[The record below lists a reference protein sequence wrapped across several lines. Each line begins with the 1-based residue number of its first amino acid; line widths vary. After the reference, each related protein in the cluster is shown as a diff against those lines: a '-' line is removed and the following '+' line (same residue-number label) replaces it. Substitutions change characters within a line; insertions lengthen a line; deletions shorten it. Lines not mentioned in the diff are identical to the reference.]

1 MADNTLGLL
10 WALAAAVMSAFTAV
24 LAHRPLRQ
32 MGLMAA
38 TLWTNFMNLLALAAW
53 GWWTYEEGQL
63 SLDGLLWFALMGV
76 TAYSY
81 GRVVFYKALATIGP
95 PRLMTISTTA
105 PLLSLSLAVLFLG
118 ERPGPAVLAGT
129 LLVIAGV
136 ILVSYEPS
144 EGRWVQR
151 GIVWGFASALSLGIS
166 VFLRKKGL
174 AAMPNVGLTV
184 AWANLV
190 SFPVLFSLRPLLPAA
205 LFEWRMGWA
214 LWAIVGVGFLNS
226 FNQILYNLAVLH
238 GEVSVVGPIISSSPV
253 FTLLFTALLLR
264 DTGRIRPATAAG
276 VLVTVGG
283 MAAIALGRG

>member
-1 MADNTLGLL
+1 MADNTTGIL
-10 WALAAAVMSAFTAV
+10 WALLSAVMAAFTTV
-24 LAHRPLRQ
+24 LAQRPLRH

-38 TLWTNFMNLLALAAW
+38 TLWTNFMNTVVLAAW
-53 GWWTYEEGQL
+53 GWWIYEEGQF
-63 SLDGLLWFALMGV
+63 SLEGMLWFALMGV

-81 GRVVFYKALATIGP
+81 GRVVFYKALDTIGP
-95 PRLMTISTTA
+95 PRLMTLMTTA

-118 ERPGPAVLAGT
+118 ERPGLAVLGGT

-136 ILVSYEPS
+136 TLVSYEPS
-144 EGRWVQR
+144 EGRWVHR
-151 GIVWGFASALSLGIS
+151 GILWGFASALSLGVS

-184 AWANLV
+184 AWSNLV
-190 SFPVLFSLRPLLPAA
+190 SFPVLFSLRPLMPAA
-205 LFEWRMGWA
+205 LFEWRVGWA
-214 LWAIVGVGFLNS
+214 FWALLGVGFLNS

-264 DTGRIRPATAAG
+264 GTGRIRPATAAG
-276 VLVTVGG
+276 VLVTAGG
-283 MAAIALGRG
+283 MAAIALGR